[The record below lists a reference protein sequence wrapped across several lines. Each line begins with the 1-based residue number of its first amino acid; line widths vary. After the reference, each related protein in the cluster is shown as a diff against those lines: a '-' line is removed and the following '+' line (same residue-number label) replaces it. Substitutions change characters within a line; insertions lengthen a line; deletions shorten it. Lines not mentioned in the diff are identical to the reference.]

1 MADQVLARQ
10 QGDDFQA
17 RIFWLEA
24 ANLLR
29 DESPVRMVMYETG
42 PKAFDDVVVD
52 YTREGAPQDHFGKP
66 ILRDHK
72 QCKWHVRPGDFGF
85 NDFTIPEFIGGT
97 SVSFLQRARAAQ
109 LAHAPSGEGA
119 RFHLVTN
126 WAPKE
131 KDPLRKLIL
140 NQTNAL
146 DIDLIF
152 VGGANSMMGQL
163 RDLWSG
169 HLQIDNDEL
178 RRLLRTL
185 GVNLR
190 IRSGEDL
197 REQLNDRFAAVGMR
211 TIPRDEAGFSY
222 DDLIRKLH
230 AQGRKTF
237 DRKTFRELVND
248 EKLLAGPKDL
258 PKTTIGVRSFMH
270 PIDSIEAR
278 ATTTLNL
285 VPYFDGRFLKDEAS
299 WETDLFPAL
308 QSFVLAEAQKGDHM
322 RLILDAHVSLAF
334 AVGSILNVK
343 AGKSIEVEQRTNGRR
358 FWSRDDIPLDL
369 LWPGID
375 ATFEELGAGSDL
387 AVAIG
392 LTHDVAPMVREF
404 LKAKPEIGKLVVVR
418 LAGGASGASVKS
430 GSHAVKL
437 AEEVVTTVRNEPG
450 PSMLHLF
457 IAAPNGFTFFL
468 GQHQAVLGAA
478 TVYEWDFEGT
488 RSKTYSKGL
497 TLRQAG

>member
-29 DESPVRMVMYETG
+29 DESAVRMVMYETG
-42 PKAFDDVVVD
+42 PKAFDDVVVE
-52 YTREGAPQDHFGKP
+52 YAREGAPQDHFGNP
-66 ILRDHK
+66 ILRDHR

-85 NDFTIPEFIGGT
+85 NDLTDPKFIGGT
-97 SVSFLQRARAAQ
+97 SVSFLQRARDAQ

-126 WAPKE
+126 WVPKE

-146 DIDLIF
+146 DIDPIF
-152 VGGANSMMGQL
+152 VGGANSLMG
-163 RDLWSG
+163 RVRGLWGS
-169 HLQIDNDEL
+169 HLQIDDEEL

-222 DDLIRKLH
+222 DDLIKKLH

-237 DRKTFRELVND
+237 DRKNFRELVND
-248 EKLLAGPKDL
+248 EKLLAGPKE
-258 PKTTIGVRSFMH
+258 PRKTTIGVRSFMH

-285 VPYFDGRFLKDEAS
+285 VPYFDGRFLKDEAG
-299 WETDLFPAL
+299 WEADLFPAL
-308 QSFVLAEAQKGDHM
+308 KSFVLAEAQKGDHM

-343 AGKSIEVEQRTNGRR
+343 AGKSIEIEQRTNGRR
-358 FWSRDDIPLDL
+358 FWSRDDTPLDPS
-369 LWPGID
+369 WSGVE
-375 ATFEELGAGSDL
+375 ATVEELDSGKDV

-404 LKAKPEIGKLVVVR
+404 LTDKPEIGKLIVVK
-418 LAGGASGASVKS
+418 LSAGASGASVRS
-430 GSHAVKL
+430 GAHAMKL
-437 AEEVVTTVRNEPG
+437 AEEVVATVRKQPRT
-450 PSMLHLF
+450 PMLHLF

-468 GQHQAVLGAA
+468 GQHHPVLGAA
-478 TVYEWDFEGT
+478 TVYEWDFEGS
-488 RSKTYSKGL
+488 RSKTYSRGL
-497 TLRQAG
+497 ALS

>member
-1 MADQVLARQ
+1 MADQVVARQ

-52 YTREGAPQDHFGKP
+52 YAREGAPQDHFGKP
-66 ILRDHK
+66 VLRDHK

-85 NDFTIPEFIGGT
+85 NDFVDPVFIGGT
-97 SVSFLQRARAAQ
+97 SVSFLQRAHSAQ
-109 LAHAPSGEGA
+109 REHAPAGEGA

-146 DIDLIF
+146 DIDPIF
-152 VGGANSMMGQL
+152 VGGSSSMMGRL
-163 RDLWSG
+163 RGLWGG
-169 HLQIDNDEL
+169 HLQVDDEEL
-178 RRLLRTL
+178 RRVLRTL
-185 GVNLR
+185 GINLR

-197 REQLNDRFAAVGMR
+197 REQLNDRFTAVGMR

-222 DDLIRKLH
+222 DDLIKKLH

-237 DRKTFRELVND
+237 DRKSFRELVND
-248 EKLLAGPKDL
+248 EKLLAGPKD
-258 PKTTIGVRSFMH
+258 PPRTTIGVRSFMH

-285 VPYFDGRFLKDEAS
+285 VPYFDGRFLNVEAG

-308 QSFVLAEAQKGDHM
+308 KSFVLAEAQKGDHM

-334 AVGSILNVK
+334 AVGSSLNVK
-343 AGKSIEVEQRTNGRR
+343 AGRSIEVEQRTNGRR
-358 FWSRDDIPLDL
+358 FWSRDDIPLDPS
-369 LWPGID
+369 WSGID
-375 ATFEELGAGSDL
+375 ATVEELGSGRDL

-404 LKAKPEIGKLVVVR
+404 LKDKPDIGKLIVIR
-418 LAGGASGASVKS
+418 LSAGASGASVRS
-430 GSHAVKL
+430 GSHAMKL
-437 AEEVVTTVRNEPG
+437 AEEVVATVRKETR

-468 GQHQAVLGAA
+468 GQHQPVLGAT

-497 TLRQAG
+497 TLR

>member
-1 MADQVLARQ
+1 MADQVIARQ

-29 DESPVRMVMYETG
+29 DDSPVRMVMFETG

-52 YTREGAPQDHFGKP
+52 YARDGAPQDHHGLP

-85 NDFTIPEFIGGT
+85 NDFVDPKFIGGT
-97 SVSFLQRARAAQ
+97 SFSFLQRARAAQ
-109 LAHAPSGEGA
+109 LEHAPTGEGA

-126 WAPKE
+126 WVPKE
-131 KDPLRKLIL
+131 KDPLRKVIL

-146 DIDLIF
+146 DIEPIF
-152 VGGANSMMGQL
+152 VGGANSMMGRL
-163 RDLWSG
+163 RETWGG
-169 HLQIDNDEL
+169 HLQIDQEEL
-178 RRLLRTL
+178 RRVLRTL
-185 GVNLR
+185 GFNLR

-197 REQLNDRFAAVGMR
+197 REHLNDRFAAVGMR

-222 DDLIRKLH
+222 DDLIKKLH
-230 AQGRKTF
+230 AQGRKQF
-237 DRKTFRELVND
+237 DRKSFRELVHD
-248 EKLLAGPKDL
+248 EKLLSGPKEP

-270 PIDSIEAR
+270 QIDNIEAR

-285 VPYFDGRFLKDEAS
+285 VPHFDRRFLKDEAG
-299 WETDLFPAL
+299 WETDLLPAL
-308 QSFVLAEAQKGDHM
+308 RTFVLAEAQKGDHM

-358 FWSRDDIPLDL
+358 FWSRDDVSLDPA
-369 LWPGID
+369 WAGID
-375 ATFEELGAGSDL
+375 SSAEQVGSGSELAI
-387 AVAIG
+387 AIG

-404 LKAKPEIGKLVVVR
+404 VQGTPEIGNLVVAR
-418 LAGGASGASVKS
+418 LSSGASGASVKS
-430 GSHAVKL
+430 GSHAMKL
-437 AEEVVTTVRNEPG
+437 AEDIVSIIRTERRP
-450 PSMLHLF
+450 PMLHLF

-468 GQHQAVLGAA
+468 GQHQAVLGP
-478 TVYEWDFEGT
+478 TTIYEWDFEGT

-497 TLRQAG
+497 TLR

>member
-1 MADQVLARQ
+1 MADQVIARQ

-29 DESPVRMVMYETG
+29 DYSPVRMVMFETG

-52 YTREGAPQDHFGKP
+52 YARDGAPQDHHGLP

-85 NDFTIPEFIGGT
+85 NDFVDPKFIGG
-97 SVSFLQRARAAQ
+97 SSFSFLQRARAAQ
-109 LAHAPSGEGA
+109 LEHAPTGEGA

-126 WAPKE
+126 WEPKA
-131 KDPLRKLIL
+131 KDPLRKVIL

-146 DIDLIF
+146 DIDPIF
-152 VGGANSMMGQL
+152 VGGSGSMMGRL
-163 RDLWSG
+163 RETWGG
-169 HLQIDNDEL
+169 HLQIDDEEL
-178 RRLLRTL
+178 RIVLRTL

-197 REQLNDRFAAVGMR
+197 REHLNDRFAAVGMR
-211 TIPRDEAGFSY
+211 TISRDEAGFSY
-222 DDLIRKLH
+222 DDLIKKLH
-230 AQGRKTF
+230 AQGRKQF
-237 DRKTFRELVND
+237 DRKSFRELVND
-248 EKLLAGPKDL
+248 EKLLAGPKEP

-270 PIDSIEAR
+270 QIDNIEAR

-285 VPYFDGRFLKDEAS
+285 VPHFDGRFLKDEAG
-299 WETDLFPAL
+299 WETDLLPAL
-308 QSFVLAEAQKGDHM
+308 KTFVLAEAQKGDHM

-358 FWSRDDIPLDL
+358 FWSRDDVPLDPA
-369 LWPGID
+369 WAGID
-375 ATFEELGAGSDL
+375 SSVEQVGSGSELAI
-387 AVAIG
+387 AIG

-404 LKAKPEIGKLVVVR
+404 LKGIPEIGNLVVAR
-418 LAGGASGASVKS
+418 LSSGTSGASVKS
-430 GSHAVKL
+430 GSHAMKL
-437 AEEVVTTVRNEPG
+437 AEDIVSNIRTKPRAP
-450 PSMLHLF
+450 MLHLF

-468 GQHQAVLGAA
+468 GQHQAVLGP
-478 TVYEWDFEGT
+478 TTIYEWDFEGT

-497 TLRQAG
+497 TLR

>member
-1 MADQVLARQ
+1 MADQVVARQ

-29 DESPVRMVMYETG
+29 DESPVRAVMYECG

-52 YTREGAPQDHFGKP
+52 YAREGAPQDHLGKP
-66 ILRDHK
+66 ILRDHR

-85 NDFTIPEFIGGT
+85 TDFTDPVFIGGT

-109 LAHAPSGEGA
+109 VAYAPSGEGA

-126 WAPKE
+126 WSPKE

-146 DIDLIF
+146 DIDPIF
-152 VGGANSMMGQL
+152 VGGLASAMGRL
-163 RDLWSG
+163 RSLWAG
-169 HLQIDNDEL
+169 HLQIDEPEL
-178 RRLLRTL
+178 RALLRTL

-197 REQLNDRFAAVGMR
+197 REQLNDRFEVVGMR

-230 AQGRKTF
+230 AQGRKKF
-237 DRKTFRELVND
+237 DRKSFRELVND
-248 EKLLAGPKDL
+248 EKLLAASKVT

-285 VPYFDGRFLKDEAS
+285 VPFFDGRFLKDGTD
-299 WETDLFPAL
+299 WETDLFPRLRA
-308 QSFVLAEAQKGDHM
+308 FVLAEAQKGDHM
-322 RLILDAHVSLAF
+322 RLVLDAHVSLAL

-343 AGKSIEVEQRTNGRR
+343 SGKAIEVEQRTDGRR
-358 FWSRDDIPLDL
+358 FWSRDDVPLDPA
-369 LWPGID
+369 WPALD
-375 ATFEELGAGSDL
+375 VTTEAVGSGDEL

-392 LTHDVAPMVREF
+392 LTHDISQMVREH
-404 LKAKPEIGKLVVVR
+404 LKGHPEVGR
-418 LAGGASGASVKS
+418 LIIAGVHGGSSGGSVKS
-430 GSHAVKL
+430 GSHAMVL
-437 AEEVVTTVRNEPG
+437 AEGIVAAIRRQ
-450 PSMLHLF
+450 PSTPMLHLF

-468 GQHQAVLGAA
+468 GQHQPVMGS
-478 TVYEWDFEGT
+478 TTTYEWDFEGK
-488 RSKTYSKGL
+488 RSRTYSKGL
-497 TLRQAG
+497 VLR